1 VWQSAACKSCMSHPQ
16 THPLRSRNQTL
27 HSSTQSISVSF
38 TEDNREKKNPSM
50 RVNKQSF
57 GPTVSLSPILIRVTA
72 FLCHMG
78 VGWTH
83 PAAGLK
89 TKCSQPNPLCRH
101 LKSR

>member
-38 TEDNREKKNPSM
+38 TEDNREKNSPSM
-50 RVNKQSF
+50 CANKQSF
-57 GPTVSLSPILIRVTA
+57 RPTVSLSPILIRVTA
-72 FLCHMG
+72 FLLHMG

-89 TKCSQPNPLCRH
+89 TKCSQPNPLCRD